1 MDVLKTQN
9 KLCFSCMEEHEV
21 HEVAV
26 SEENI
31 LNGKVVHY
39 RAIYEYCSNTDEYS
53 QTEEM
58 IRKNDV
64 AFKDAYKK
72 QMNLLTSNEII
83 EIRSIYDVSQK
94 DFAIILGWGQATI
107 TRYENYQVQDTAHD
121 DVLRKIKEDPKWFLQ
136 LLERS
141 RSNLSLKA
149 YQKYIKRVN
158 DLIKS
163 KKNEFLKEFIEMQ
176 YIDIN
181 GDEQITGGTIL
192 NLDKVVEV
200 VNVFSSQVQNLY
212 KVKLMKY
219 LWYSDF
225 LSYKRTGKSITGLA
239 YKALPMGAVPEAHE
253 TIISLK
259 NIHFDEVLINGNTA
273 YKFEYVHGVDTKN
286 LSSDELDVIDEVI
299 RQFGEMNT
307 KDIIDTMHKEIAFK
321 ETEPNEYI
329 LYKYANQ
336 LSIN

>member
-1 MDVLKTQN
+1 MDILKTQY
-9 KLCFSCMEEHEV
+9 KLCLSCMEEHEV
-21 HEVAV
+21 QEVTV

-31 LNGKVVHY
+31 FNGKVVHY
-39 RAIYEYCSNTDEYS
+39 IATYEYCSNADEYT

-83 EIRSIYDVSQK
+83 EIRSIYEVSQK
-94 DFAIILGWGQATI
+94 DFSIILGWGLATI

-141 RSNLSLKA
+141 RENLSLKA
-149 YQKYIKRVN
+149 YQKYSKRVN
-158 DLIKS
+158 ALIKS

-181 GDEQITGGTIL
+181 GDEQLTGGTIL

-200 VNVFSSQVQNLY
+200 VNVFSLQVQNLY

-225 LSYKRTGKSITGLA
+225 LNYKRTGRSITGLA
-239 YKALPMGAVPEAHE
+239 YKALPMGAVPDAHE
-253 TIISLK
+253 TIISLN

-273 YKFEYVHGVDTKN
+273 YKFDYVPGVDTKN
-286 LSSDELDVIDEVI
+286 LGEDELAVIGEVI
-299 RQFGEMNT
+299 RHFGDMNT
-307 KDIIDTMHKEIAFK
+307 KDIIDTMHEEVAYK
-321 ETEPNEYI
+321 ETAANEYI

-336 LSIN
+336 LSID